1 MSMREVLVLVD
12 ALLQDPTY
20 GLAAMVDSLEGA
32 VPTKVRS
39 EFNFVAWGLRTEVVR
54 QTSKPNVML
63 RPGTWTPNA
72 RYVGTNQ
79 RDARCEIVIGFETF
93 HNELEVI
100 QNELALVATAVARVM
115 DTLVAYSAAH
125 GGTVYDIED
134 PMQFLFGQFAG
145 VVSNGFLATITLLE
159 RSTHE

>member
-79 RDARCEIVIGFETF
+79 
-93 HNELEVI
+93 LEVI